1 MSKQLVLAGLRKTET
16 FGERC
21 RLRFEPKCSLVIYAS
36 EYVFNFHSNPK
47 ELEFWGNDV
56 KNKYTTVETIENR
69 VRLFICEFFSLFYFS
84 PYLHPGNVI
93 LLNLSDVVKG
103 SG

>member
-1 MSKQLVLAGLRKTET
+1 MIHFRK
-16 FGERC
+16 
-21 RLRFEPKCSLVIYAS
+21 KK
-36 EYVFNFHSNPK
+36 FNFHSNSK

-56 KNKYTTVETIENR
+56 KNKYTTVKTIENR
-69 VRLFICEFFSLFYFS
+69 VRLFIYEFFSLFYFS
-84 PYLHPGNVI
+84 LYLHPGNVI